1 MQVAAKHMAPKST
14 IIGVDL
20 VAIKPVPGAIGI
32 VADITTDKCRQLLK
46 KELRH
51 FKANVVLNDGAP
63 NVGRDWNQ
71 DAYTQN
77 GLVLMSLKLACEWLV
92 PGGTFVSKVFRSRDY
107 NSLMYVLQKL
117 FKNVRATKPQSSRN
131 VSAEIFVVCQG
142 YLAPNKI
149 DPRMLDPKF
158 VFEDILD
165 EKNTQKV
172 NIFAPEK
179 KKRQREGYADG
190 NVGLHAKT
198 SVGTFIASES
208 YLDILAA
215 NNALVF
221 EAEDRL
227 ILQHPGSTAEIKE
240 LLGDLKVLGKK
251 EFRQLVKWRDA
262 VKSWIGKHAKKAID
276 SDESEG
282 EEDGSDGSDGEGED
296 EDPDA
301 TEAAEQA
308 KLESLVDDVKERKFR
323 EKKALRRKRDKA
335 RGKAQERQALSMDH
349 PMDFEDVIQDDQ
361 LFAIKNVKNQ
371 AGIDGMEGGE
381 TWVPE
386 EDDAGVALPA
396 GVNFKDHDEYGE
408 ALEDELEADYA
419 EYKERRGM
427 TKRKVLLGK
436 SGNKIIG
443 EAVDQNEDAPDTDY
457 IPEDGGMEAEEMN
470 GSDSEDD
477 DAANPL
483 IATRGDGAAA
493 KRNAALWF
501 SQSQFGD
508 LDESDDDDEED
519 IAAMRAKAGAG
530 AGAGADTDAGAGP
543 STKQSKEL
551 VANFDEIGDDP
562 DLYDS
567 DDTDAE
573 EEDNFE
579 VVSKAARAQKVDNSG
594 NLDAEGLAIAAE
606 MIIRKRKR
614 ELIDA
619 SYNRYAFKD
628 DPMPDWFDEEESNH
642 IARGVPMTKEMA
654 VDIQKR
660 QRELNARPIK
670 KVLEAKARKK
680 KKVNSQ
686 LDKLKSKATAIYE
699 NPDLSEREKNTQ
711 IQSLYNKTRIGTEDK
726 KPQVVVARKGMG
738 NKRPAGVKGK
748 YIMVDGRSKTDL
760 RAKKRQAQKMKA
772 KRKYK

>member
-14 IIGVDL
+14 ILGVDL
-20 VAIKPVPGAIGI
+20 VPIKPVPGAIGI

-165 EKNTQKV
+165 DKNTQKV

-190 NVGLHAKT
+190 NVGLHTKT

-227 ILQHPGSTAEIKE
+227 ILQHPGSTEEIKD
-240 LLGDLKVLGKK
+240 LLSDLKVLGKK

-276 SDESEG
+276 SDEESEGEEG
-282 EEDGSDGSDGEGED
+282 EEDGSDGEDSGEGSDAAED
-296 EDPDA
+296 
-301 TEAAEQA
+301 AEQA
-308 KLESLVDDVKERKFR
+308 KLESMVDEVKERKLR
-323 EKKALRRKRDKA
+323 DKKALRRKRDKA

-349 PMDFEDVIQDDQ
+349 PMDFEDVIQDTQ
-361 LFAIKNVKNQ
+361 LFAIKTVKNQ
-371 AGIDGMEGGE
+371 AGIDGMVGGE

-457 IPEDGGMEAEEMN
+457 IPEDGVMEENMN

-483 IATRGDGAAA
+483 IATRSDGDAA
-493 KRNAALWF
+493 KRKAALWF

-519 IAAMRAKAGAG
+519 IATMSAKAKAGAD
-530 AGAGADTDAGAGP
+530 ADAGSSAD
-543 STKQSKEL
+543 QSKEL
-551 VANFDEIGDDP
+551 VENFDEIGDDP
-562 DLYDS
+562 DLYDT
-567 DDTDAE
+567 DDTDAD

-594 NLDAEGLAIAAE
+594 NLDAEGLAVAAE

-619 SYNRYAFKD
+619 SYNRYAFRD
-628 DPMPDWFDEEESNH
+628 DPMPNWFDEEESNH

-654 VDIQKR
+654 MDIQAR

-760 RAKKRQAQKMKA
+760 RAKKRLEKKRSA